1 MVKDFAHGMII
12 MKIFRQHWRFKLQT
26 VAIRFIINAEN
37 SDRIFCVDNYP
48 GKTYVFQMSLNIC
61 PDKNLLLC

>member
-37 SDRIFCVDNYP
+37 LIEFSALIIIRERHMYLRCH
-48 GKTYVFQMSLNIC
+48 
-61 PDKNLLLC
+61 